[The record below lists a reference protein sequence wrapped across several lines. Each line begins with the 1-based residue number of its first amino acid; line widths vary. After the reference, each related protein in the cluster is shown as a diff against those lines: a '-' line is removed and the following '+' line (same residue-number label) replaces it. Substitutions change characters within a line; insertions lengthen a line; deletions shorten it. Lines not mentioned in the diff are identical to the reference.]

1 MENTLFIE
9 RSWNRSAEHHNK
21 RRESEKYCVESARTC
36 RKTMP
41 NSEIIN
47 RKRRA
52 AASITLTPQVGHK
65 AISFQLKL
73 EIIGEI
79 SPVTVSQN
87 AYNGQ

>member
-1 MENTLFIE
+1 MKKGIGAILRGIGSHLQKND
-9 RSWNRSAEHHNK
+9 A
-21 RRESEKYCVESARTC
+21 
-36 RKTMP
+36 

>member
-1 MENTLFIE
+1 LQKNDANLENI
-9 RSWNRSAEHHNK
+9 SK
-21 RRESEKYCVESARTC
+21 
-36 RKTMP
+36 
-41 NSEIIN
+41 
-47 RKRRA
+47 KRRA

-65 AISFQLKL
+65 AVSFQLKL